1 MRAWGATAGAC
12 LLGGMA
18 MAEVTSTSLYSYKH
32 WEVEFVQF
40 DDGTNACLAEVD
52 AGTDSFSV
60 WYYQDDSFRLQFYST
75 DWQFGEGDTADM
87 EVEVDRRGSW
97 SMTGAELYRNSV
109 LFNLPDNET
118 GVRFLIEVAQ
128 GNQLYLRTAAGEG
141 VKSYSLAGSRASMD
155 AMIQCGEAMTATP
168 GNPFN

>member
-1 MRAWGATAGAC
+1 MRAWVLTAAACLPGSMAVAEATA
-12 LLGGMA
+12 
-18 MAEVTSTSLYSYKH
+18 TSLYQYKH

-75 DWQFGEGDTADM
+75 DWEFGEGQTADM
-87 EVEVDRRGSW
+87 EVEIDRRGSW
-97 SMTGAELYRNSV
+97 SMTGADLYKNSV
-109 LFNLPDNET
+109 LFYLPDNET

-128 GNQLYLRTAAGEG
+128 GNTLYLRTAAGEQ
-141 VKSYSLAGSRASMD
+141 VKWYSLAGSRASMD
-155 AMIQCGEAMTATP
+155 AMIECGEAMLATP

>member
-1 MRAWGATAGAC
+1 MRGWGLAAAAC
-12 LLGGMA
+12 LWGGAA
-18 MAEVTSTSLYSYKH
+18 MAETTSTSLYQHKH

-40 DDGTNACLAEVD
+40 DDGTSACLAEVD

-75 DWQFGEGDTADM
+75 DWEFGEGQTADM
-87 EVEVDRRGSW
+87 EVEIDRRGSW
-97 SMTGAELYRNSV
+97 SMTGAELYKNSV

-141 VKSYSLAGSRASMD
+141 VKWYSLAGSRASMD
-155 AMIQCGEAMTATP
+155 AMIQCGEALAQTP